1 MFTPIVNVACQV
13 VGKECHV
20 ERGRKAAIKC
30 LNERNP
36 AESRKRAA
44 QRLFQLSSG
53 ECNTTDAE
61 RWFDEG
67 LRTQLNDLGF
77 EEE

>member
-1 MFTPIVNVACQV
+1 MFKPTAAQVADVKEANIV
-13 VGKECHV
+13 
-20 ERGRKAAIKC
+20 RGRKAAIKL
-30 LNERNP
+30 LNGRNP
-36 AESRKRAA
+36 SESRKRAA

-53 ECNTTDAE
+53 ECNTTASE

-67 LRTQLNDLGF
+67 LRAQLNDLGF